1 LEGGHRMRTMFTL
14 YALFITAALVLYFA
28 VGLMH
33 K

>member
-1 LEGGHRMRTMFTL
+1 MRTMFTL

>member
-1 LEGGHRMRTMFTL
+1 MFTL
-14 YALFITAALVLYFA
+14 YTVFIAAGLVLYFA

>member
-1 LEGGHRMRTMFTL
+1 MFTL
-14 YALFITAALVLYFA
+14 YSVFIAAALVLYLA

>member
-1 LEGGHRMRTMFTL
+1 MFTL
-14 YALFITAALVLYFA
+14 YTVLITAGLVLYFA

>member
-1 LEGGHRMRTMFTL
+1 MFTL
-14 YALFITAALVLYFA
+14 YTVFIAAALVLYLA